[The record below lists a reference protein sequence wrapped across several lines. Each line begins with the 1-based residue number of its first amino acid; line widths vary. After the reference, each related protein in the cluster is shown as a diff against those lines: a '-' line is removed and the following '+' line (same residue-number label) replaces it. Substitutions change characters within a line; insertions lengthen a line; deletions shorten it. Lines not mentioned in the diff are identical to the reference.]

1 MNKGGN
7 MTMLLFL
14 SLATLVIALGIVAL
28 VLGLG
33 IRHQIRSVVALT
45 LGGAVILSGLVLFY
59 ESMEHRRMESRADA
73 FIANAGAYFKY
84 RNTHLK
90 SRPAAPKPVI
100 PGKTNI
106 GQKPAGVQ

>member
-1 MNKGGN
+1 

-14 SLATLVIALGIVAL
+14 SLSTLIIALGVVSL
-28 VLGLG
+28 VIGLG

-45 LGGAVILSGLVLFY
+45 LGGAVMLAGLVLFY
-59 ESMEHRRMESRADA
+59 ESMEHRKMESGADA
-73 FIANAGAYFKY
+73 FIANAGAYFNY

-90 SRPAAPKPVI
+90 TRPATPRMVI

-106 GQKPAGVQ
+106 GQKPSGVK

>member
-1 MNKGGN
+1 MKKGVK

-14 SLATLVIALGIVAL
+14 SLATLVIALGIVSL

-45 LGGAVILSGLVLFY
+45 LGGAVVLSGLVLFY
-59 ESMEHRRMESRADA
+59 ESMEHRKMESSVDA

-90 SRPAAPKPVI
+90 SRPVVPKTVI
-100 PGKTNI
+100 PGKPNV